1 MSFPFRKSRPVLL
14 FDRSLQGSSS
24 ARTILAAALFIALS
38 GLWFP
43 LTDVSASEFPTP
55 QSIDQTPTD
64 SGPSPEST
72 SVLIGSLGR
81 AFAEDAKYVLT
92 SPLRIDTK
100 SALILGGVAAAIGGL
115 MVVDDDLQDFF
126 QRNRN
131 DFTRDISSELDV
143 YGSAPNVLIGNLGL
157 IGVGWWFRES
167 QGGDKLLRTALISLE
182 AQAFTESIAGVTK
195 FVVGRARPTAGQGDQ
210 TYDPFHGI
218 DRAFPSSHSARAF
231 AVATVFADRY
241 EQPVPIL
248 AYTLAAL
255 IGISR
260 TELDRHWAS
269 DVFAG
274 AALGFTM
281 GKVLIWRHRYQDNR
295 LTFLPSL
302 PGVESSLGLAL
313 QYSF

>member
-1 MSFPFRKSRPVLL
+1 MKRAGHAGGFLAAVLL
-14 FDRSLQGSSS
+14 
-24 ARTILAAALFIALS
+24 TAANAVGFSPTELH
-38 GLWFP
+38 
-43 LTDVSASEFPTP
+43 ASENAVLG
-55 QSIDQTPTD
+55 SADQIQA
-64 SGPSPEST
+64 ES
-72 SVLIGSLGR
+72 SLLPDQQGEAGSLEPAPTLIESLGKQVL
-81 AFAEDAKYVLT
+81 ADAEYVIT

-115 MVVDDDLQDFF
+115 IVVDDDLQDFF

-131 DFTRDISSELDV
+131 DFTRDLSSALDV
-143 YGSAPNVLIGNLGL
+143 FGSAPNVLFGNLGL

-195 FVVGRARPTAGQGDQ
+195 FVVGRARPTARQGDQ

-218 DRAFPSSHSARAF
+218 DRSFPSSHSARAF

-248 AYTLAAL
+248 AYALAAL

-260 TELDRHWAS
+260 NELDRHWVS

-281 GKVLIWRHRYQDNR
+281 GKVLSWRHRYQDNR

>member
-1 MSFPFRKSRPVLL
+1 MRFPFRKSRSVLR
-14 FDRSLQGSSS
+14 FDRSLQGSSA
-24 ARTILAAALFIALS
+24 ARTILAAALFIALG

-43 LTDVSASEFPTP
+43 LTDVSASEFPPP
-55 QSIDQTPTD
+55 QSIDQAPTD
-64 SGPSPEST
+64 SGPSSESS

-81 AFAEDAKYVLT
+81 AFAEDAKYVFT

-115 MVVDDDLQDFF
+115 IVVDDDLQDFF

-131 DFTRDISSELDV
+131 DFTRDISSGLDV
-143 YGSAPNVLIGNLGL
+143 FGSAPNVLFGNLGL
-157 IGVGWWFRES
+157 IGAGWWFRES

-195 FVVGRARPTAGQGDQ
+195 FVVGRARPTARQGDQ

-218 DRAFPSSHSARAF
+218 DRSFPSSHSARAF

-260 TELDRHWAS
+260 NELDRHWAS

-281 GKVLIWRHRYQDNR
+281 GKVLSWRHRHQDNR

-302 PGVESSLGLAL
+302 PGVESSVGLVL

>member
-1 MSFPFRKSRPVLL
+1 M
-14 FDRSLQGSSS
+14 
-24 ARTILAAALFIALS
+24 
-38 GLWFP
+38 
-43 LTDVSASEFPTP
+43 
-55 QSIDQTPTD
+55 
-64 SGPSPEST
+64 
-72 SVLIGSLGR
+72 
-81 AFAEDAKYVLT
+81 EDAKYVFT
-92 SPLRIDTK
+92 SPLRIDTR
-100 SALILGGVAAAIGGL
+100 SALILGGIVAGVGGL

-131 DFTRDISSELDV
+131 GVTRDISNELDML
-143 YGSAPNVLIGNLGL
+143 GSAPNVFLGNLGL
-157 IGVGWWFRES
+157 IGAGWWFRES
-167 QGGDKLLRTALISLE
+167 EGGDKLLRTALISLE
-182 AQAFTESIAGVTK
+182 AQAFTESIGGVTK
-195 FVVGRARPTAGQGDQ
+195 FVVGRARPSAGEGDQ
-210 TYDPFHGI
+210 TYDPFHGF
-218 DRAFPSSHSARAF
+218 DQAFPSNHAARAF

-260 TELDRHWAS
+260 NELDRHWAS

-281 GKVLIWRHRYQDNR
+281 GKVLSWRHRYQDNR